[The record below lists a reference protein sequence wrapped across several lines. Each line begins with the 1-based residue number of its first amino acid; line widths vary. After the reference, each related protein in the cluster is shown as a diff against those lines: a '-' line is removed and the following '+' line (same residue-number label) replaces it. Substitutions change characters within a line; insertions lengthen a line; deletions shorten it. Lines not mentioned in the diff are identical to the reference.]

1 MTSLARSLHAEW
13 TKARTVPSTAW
24 LVVFVVVSMIGL
36 SLAITGTLRV
46 DECEGACLRDTVKLS
61 LSGVRLAQIG
71 TVILGVLAVSGEY
84 ATRTITPSL
93 TAVPRRSLVLV
104 GKLGVVAALTLS
116 GALAGVVGA
125 LVTARIVLPQR
136 GFTATA
142 GYPRLSLWDDL
153 TQRAAVG
160 TLLYLVLLA
169 LLSAGIAL
177 LVRDTGGAIVLVLSL
192 LFLAPVFS
200 MFITNPHWQTRL
212 HRLSPMDAGLAI
224 QSTRDLAALSIAA
237 WPGMAVLTA
246 YATAAVGAGA
256 AALRLRDA

>member
-1 MTSLARSLHAEW
+1 MTALARSLHAEW
-13 TKARTVPSTAW
+13 TKARTLPSTAW
-24 LVVFVVVSMIGL
+24 LVAFVAVSMIGL
-36 SLAITGTLRV
+36 SLAITGTLRL
-46 DECEGACLRDTVKLS
+46 DECEGACPRDTVKLS

-71 TVILGVLAVSGEY
+71 AVILGVLAVSGEY

-104 GKLGVVAALTLS
+104 GKLGIVAALTLA
-116 GALAGVVGA
+116 GALTGVVGA

-153 TQRAAVG
+153 TQRAAIG

-169 LLSAGIAL
+169 LLSAGVAL
-177 LVRDTGGAIVLVLSL
+177 FIRDTGGALVLILSL
-192 LFLAPVFS
+192 LFLSPIFA
-200 MFITNPHWQTRL
+200 MFISDPDWQKGL
-212 HRLSPMDAGLAI
+212 HRFSPMDAGLAI
-224 QSTRDLAALSIAA
+224 QTTRDLAALPIGA
-237 WPGMAVLTA
+237 WPGMAVLAA

-256 AALRLRDA
+256 ATLRLRDA